1 MKVIELFNRNL
12 NKSTIE
18 SIDSTTFKEQI
29 NLLLN
34 STLVRLSG
42 KEKAIVIG
50 AGKMND
56 FSLSFFV
63 KNFEETVLTDV
74 DLLSVNE
81 SVRYERL
88 SKKENDRL
96 TRIRIEYTGFEINHF
111 FSDFKERIVNCHSYD
126 KLEKVI
132 KSKLDGLE
140 NYKFLKHYEGKV
152 DFIYVS
158 PIYTQLVYNQ
168 LLRECAVLRENRY
181 PEHFIKYL
189 EEILLDEMVGVIDR
203 FNNNLVDTLKEN
215 GIMFVLSDIFQVD
228 IGSEFH
234 VRVKNGIKNF
244 DVMEEI
250 YSGYQAKFGTGLG
263 DYGLIN
269 LDEKVNSLLSRWLIW
284 PYDDKKVFVVKLK
297 IFKK

>member
-140 NYKFLKHYEGKV
+140 NYKFLKDYEGKA

>member
-74 DLLSVNE
+74 NLLSVNE

-111 FSDFKERIVNCHSYD
+111 FSDFKERIVNCHFFPLFLNFLICFFFFRSS
-126 KLEKVI
+126 LCQIIFRPKVPFNLFINDSLSLIEI
-132 KSKLDGLE
+132 KPSTFADL
-140 NYKFLKHYEGKV
+140 
-152 DFIYVS
+152 
-158 PIYTQLVYNQ
+158 
-168 LLRECAVLRENRY
+168 
-181 PEHFIKYL
+181 
-189 EEILLDEMVGVIDR
+189 
-203 FNNNLVDTLKEN
+203 
-215 GIMFVLSDIFQVD
+215 
-228 IGSEFH
+228 
-234 VRVKNGIKNF
+234 
-244 DVMEEI
+244 
-250 YSGYQAKFGTGLG
+250 
-263 DYGLIN
+263 
-269 LDEKVNSLLSRWLIW
+269 
-284 PYDDKKVFVVKLK
+284 
-297 IFKK
+297 

>member
-18 SIDSTTFKEQI
+18 SNDSELFKEQI
-29 NLLLN
+29 DSLLN
-34 STLVRLSG
+34 STLFRLSG
-42 KEKAIVIG
+42 NEKAIVIG

-63 KNFEETVLTDV
+63 KNFDETVLTDV

-81 SVRYERL
+81 AVRYERL
-88 SKKENDRL
+88 SQKDNEKL

-132 KSKLDGLE
+132 KSKLDGIE
-140 NYKFLKHYEGKV
+140 NYRFLKDYSGKA

-168 LLRECAVLRENRY
+168 LLRECAILRENMY

-250 YSGYQAKFGTGLG
+250 YTGYQSKFGTGLG